1 MAIKFLNTVAVDTDV
16 LYVDASSNRVGI
28 GTPSPSQK
36 LEVNGAVLA
45 GDYRGSANIYLTS
58 PDSWIFRSTGG
69 NERMRITSTGNVG
82 IGTSSPSAPLVF
94 GKSTYG
100 DVATDAFYRVIFQ
113 DQGGV
118 ANDVGI
124 GQTETGGLGFNITAG
139 KKYTFATGTSGTI
152 SELSSTGLDVKQGDV
167 EVETSSNG
175 LILKSPDGTRY
186 RVTVANGGTLSVS
199 AV

>member
-1 MAIKFLNTVAVDTDV
+1 V
-16 LYVDASSNRVGI
+16 L
-28 GTPSPSQK
+28 
-36 LEVNGAVLA
+36 
-45 GDYRGSANIYLTS
+45 
-58 PDSWIFRSTGG
+58 FRS
-69 NERMRITSTGNVG
+69 
-82 IGTSSPSAPLVF
+82 
-94 GKSTYG
+94 
-100 DVATDAFYRVIFQ
+100 
-113 DQGGV
+113 
-118 ANDVGI
+118 I
-124 GQTETGGLGFNITAG
+124 GQTETGSLGFNITAG